1 MIPRTRSQNLSAK
14 PPHLLALI
22 AGLGL
27 VLALGLSSPNARA
40 SCASSS
46 NVEGGG
52 TEAKSKADNAC
63 PSAGPKGCLEL
74 ALEAMGGSARL
85 EGIKNMSFEAVGHTL
100 LVEQSYRQYP
110 FITSYERMS
119 ARVDFA
125 GNRIRVET
133 HEIWP
138 ESDPGQAESDST
150 MVAGPEGCVRKARD
164 ASGKPA
170 SDSPCSLADIDW
182 ERDALALGPLRLLRT
197 ALGALD
203 LHFSSAET
211 VRSTSHTVLAF
222 SWQGMPVRIMLNPF
236 NHLPDA
242 VEKVAQFHDHWYPW
256 GDVRQRIYFDNWQT
270 VRGIRYPTNQVEER
284 NGVLWKSTQF
294 LDLKFEVPRDAA
306 LFNMDAKT
314 ARLGAQSKG
323 WERSFEAKTATQL
336 APGITLFPGAWNAT
350 LVKQEDGIA
359 VLEAPVSG
367 TYVAGVMAEAKK
379 QYPNLPLTAVM
390 STSDS
395 WPHVGGVRQAVA
407 LNLPVYILDLNKP
420 LLDRLIAAKHELHP
434 DLLAETPRGPVW
446 RIVSQKTS
454 LGSGENRME
463 LYPLRGASTE
473 RQYLVYFPQHH
484 LLYASDTLAIN
495 DDGTLYDPEL
505 MREVVEAVEREGLE
519 VSTVFAMHHGPV
531 AWTSVVALVKKALN

>member
-1 MIPRTRSQNLSAK
+1 
-14 PPHLLALI
+14 
-22 AGLGL
+22 
-27 VLALGLSSPNARA
+27 
-40 SCASSS
+40 
-46 NVEGGG
+46 
-52 TEAKSKADNAC
+52 
-63 PSAGPKGCLEL
+63 
-74 ALEAMGGSARL
+74 
-85 EGIKNMSFEAVGHTL
+85 
-100 LVEQSYRQYP
+100 
-110 FITSYERMS
+110 MS

-170 SDSPCSLADIDW
+170 SDRPCSLADIDW

-203 LHFSSAET
+203 LHFSSDET
-211 VRSTSHTVLAF
+211 VRSTSHTVLGF

-242 VEKVAQFHDHWYPW
+242 VEKVAQFHDHWYQW

-350 LVKQEDGIA
+350 LVKQEDGVA
-359 VLEAPVSG
+359 VLEAPLSG
-367 TYVAGVMAEAKK
+367 NLCRWRDGGSQEAISESSTHGRDVHLRFLAARRRRPPSSCSQPAG
-379 QYPNLPLTAVM
+379 
-390 STSDS
+390 
-395 WPHVGGVRQAVA
+395 
-407 LNLPVYILDLNKP
+407 
-420 LLDRLIAAKHELHP
+420 LH
-434 DLLAETPRGPVW
+434 
-446 RIVSQKTS
+446 S
-454 LGSGENRME
+454 
-463 LYPLRGASTE
+463 
-473 RQYLVYFPQHH
+473 
-484 LLYASDTLAIN
+484 
-495 DDGTLYDPEL
+495 
-505 MREVVEAVEREGLE
+505 GLE
-519 VSTVFAMHHGPV
+519 QAPSRSIDSGKT
-531 AWTSVVALVKKALN
+531 